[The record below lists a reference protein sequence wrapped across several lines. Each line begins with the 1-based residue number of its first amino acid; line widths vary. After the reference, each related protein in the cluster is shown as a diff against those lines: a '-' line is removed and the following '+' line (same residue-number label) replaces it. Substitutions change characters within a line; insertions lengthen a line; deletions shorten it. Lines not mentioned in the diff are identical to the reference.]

1 MTFSVGDRI
10 VDSTR
15 TVISGVPNDTNYTLG
30 ATEPVIILCHA
41 AADDSQRF
49 DPGDPVA
56 VYYREKVTGTP
67 PSFALLAT
75 SSAGARPYTHVSN
88 TTFPHDLTNNN
99 GVTAAEAKVTNGSA
113 KSFVAIMREYAGSNS
128 LNFSNSARDDYTEM
142 QVAINFDRCA
152 AGTAWEFQTR
162 WTEKSGTVV
171 NLDCA
176 SAVTVPSSGTTY
188 TRTASGGATIGSATV
203 AVVEYVVFP
212 HSTFLEGIL
221 SATASGSASF
231 AAPTSAAASVVSS
244 ATGTVAAVTYTR
256 TASGAAT
263 IGSATE
269 PVVEYVVEARTTS
282 LEAVFAATSVGS
294 ASFAGS
300 ATAAASV
307 VSSATGT
314 VGAVTYT
321 RTASGGATIGSATIA
336 LASFAGSA
344 TAAASVV
351 SSATGTVGAVTYTRT
366 ATGAATIGSAT
377 IAALAYQ
384 GTATSDASFTLP
396 TSTVSVIYELPATSA
411 ATLVSTAVGTVAGV
425 ETPTASMTFDRPTVS
440 FFMVLPRP
448 ASAFASV
455 ISTVTGELG
464 QFGSGAASLSSTGS
478 VAVTVDYSRP
488 ASSAATIS
496 ASSSTSIND
505 LAPSVLEAV
514 IAHVTATATRILPSQ
529 SVSISAAMVVSSGRQ
544 PVGPSD
550 PLQKS
555 VSVHGISATTS
566 ESQIPVSISCIVVDT
581 VSVTFG
587 ATVPVS
593 GTVSTTAS
601 STGGAIDFDGDLEAS
616 FSSSASVAQG
626 SGSRFFAQVII
637 DGVGSLGTGLTGTLP
652 GGATIDGIG
661 SISAPLL
668 TEGEAVTVVQIWN
681 VALVELGVGTIGTTS
696 DGSSQAILLNTVWEG
711 GFRAQF
717 LADHAWNGAKRTI
730 DLETFND
737 SAGDAIA
744 PSGPRWAK
752 AYNLPDDY
760 LRALTINGLPMQP
773 NGGMGQNQWE
783 IEVVSD
789 GATPPTLKR
798 CLLSNSGTISL
809 EYVMDIG
816 ADIYLLS
823 PLVAHAMGLALAAHV
838 ATNFGKPPTEQAYI
852 AQRAADA
859 LLAAKGV
866 DGQESSPRM
875 FSSTSLLDVRR

>member
-1 MTFSVGDRI
+1 
-10 VDSTR
+10 
-15 TVISGVPNDTNYTLG
+15 
-30 ATEPVIILCHA
+30 
-41 AADDSQRF
+41 
-49 DPGDPVA
+49 
-56 VYYREKVTGTP
+56 
-67 PSFALLAT
+67 
-75 SSAGARPYTHVSN
+75 
-88 TTFPHDLTNNN
+88 
-99 GVTAAEAKVTNGSA
+99 
-113 KSFVAIMREYAGSNS
+113 
-128 LNFSNSARDDYTEM
+128 
-142 QVAINFDRCA
+142 
-152 AGTAWEFQTR
+152 
-162 WTEKSGTVV
+162 
-171 NLDCA
+171 
-176 SAVTVPSSGTTY
+176 
-188 TRTASGGATIGSATV
+188 
-203 AVVEYVVFP
+203 
-212 HSTFLEGIL
+212 
-221 SATASGSASF
+221 
-231 AAPTSAAASVVSS
+231 
-244 ATGTVAAVTYTR
+244 VTYTR

-263 IGSATE
+263 IGS
-269 PVVEYVVEARTTS
+269 S
-282 LEAVFAATSVGS
+282 
-294 ASFAGS
+294 
-300 ATAAASV
+300 
-307 VSSATGT
+307 
-314 VGAVTYT
+314 
-321 RTASGGATIGSATIA
+321 
-336 LASFAGSA
+336 
-344 TAAASVV
+344 
-351 SSATGTVGAVTYTRT
+351 
-366 ATGAATIGSAT
+366 T

-425 ETPTASMTFDRPTVS
+425 ETPTASMAFDRPTVS
-440 FFMVLPRP
+440 FSMVF
-448 ASAFASV
+448 STQSTAFASV

-464 QFGSGAASLSSTGS
+464 QFGTGAASLSSTGS

-496 ASSSTSIND
+496 ASSSTSVND

-566 ESQIPVSISCIVVDT
+566 ESQIPISISCIVVDT

-626 SGSRFFAQVII
+626 NGSRFFAQVVI

-652 GGATIDGIG
+652 AGATIDGIG

>member
-15 TVISGVPNDTNYTLG
+15 TVITGVANGTAYTLG
-30 ATEPVIILCHA
+30 STEHVIILCHA
-41 AADDSQRF
+41 AADNSQRF

-56 VYYREKVTGTP
+56 VYYREKVTTGP
-67 PSFALLAT
+67 ANSFALLAT
-75 SSAGARPYTHVSN
+75 SATGARPYTHVSN

-128 LNFSNSARDDYTEM
+128 LNFSSSSRDDFTEM
-142 QVAINFDRCA
+142 QVAINFDRCT
-152 AGTAWEFQTR
+152 AGTAWQFQTR
-162 WTEKSGTVV
+162 WTQKNSVIV
-171 NLDCA
+171 SLDCV
-176 SAVTVPSSGTTY
+176 SEVTVPSSATTY
-188 TRTASGGATIGSATV
+188 TRTATGAATIGSATEP
-203 AVVEYVVFP
+203 VVEFVVFP

-244 ATGTVAAVTYTR
+244 ATGTVGAVTYTR

-269 PVVEYVVEARTTS
+269 PVVEFVVEARTTS

-314 VGAVTYT
+314 IGAVTYT
-321 RTASGGATIGSATIA
+321 RTASG
-336 LASFAGSA
+336 
-344 TAAASVV
+344 
-351 SSATGTVGAVTYTRT
+351 
-366 ATGAATIGSAT
+366 AATIGSST

-440 FFMVLPRP
+440 FSMVLPRP

-464 QFGSGAASLSSTGS
+464 QFGTGAASLSSTGS

-626 SGSRFFAQVII
+626 NGSRFFAQVVI

>member
-1 MTFSVGDRI
+1 
-10 VDSTR
+10 
-15 TVISGVPNDTNYTLG
+15 
-30 ATEPVIILCHA
+30 
-41 AADDSQRF
+41 
-49 DPGDPVA
+49 
-56 VYYREKVTGTP
+56 
-67 PSFALLAT
+67 
-75 SSAGARPYTHVSN
+75 
-88 TTFPHDLTNNN
+88 
-99 GVTAAEAKVTNGSA
+99 
-113 KSFVAIMREYAGSNS
+113 
-128 LNFSNSARDDYTEM
+128 
-142 QVAINFDRCA
+142 
-152 AGTAWEFQTR
+152 
-162 WTEKSGTVV
+162 
-171 NLDCA
+171 
-176 SAVTVPSSGTTY
+176 
-188 TRTASGGATIGSATV
+188 
-203 AVVEYVVFP
+203 
-212 HSTFLEGIL
+212 
-221 SATASGSASF
+221 
-231 AAPTSAAASVVSS
+231 
-244 ATGTVAAVTYTR
+244 
-256 TASGAAT
+256 
-263 IGSATE
+263 
-269 PVVEYVVEARTTS
+269 
-282 LEAVFAATSVGS
+282 
-294 ASFAGS
+294 
-300 ATAAASV
+300 
-307 VSSATGT
+307 
-314 VGAVTYT
+314 
-321 RTASGGATIGSATIA
+321 
-336 LASFAGSA
+336 
-344 TAAASVV
+344 
-351 SSATGTVGAVTYTRT
+351 
-366 ATGAATIGSAT
+366 
-377 IAALAYQ
+377 
-384 GTATSDASFTLP
+384 
-396 TSTVSVIYELPATSA
+396 VIYELPATSA

-440 FFMVLPRP
+440 FSMVLPRP

-464 QFGSGAASLSSTGS
+464 QFGTGAASLSSTGS

-496 ASSSTSIND
+496 ASSSTSVND

-616 FSSSASVAQG
+616 FSSSASVGQG
-626 SGSRFFAQVII
+626 NGSRFFAQVII

-737 SAGDAIA
+737 SAGDAVA

-789 GATPPTLKR
+789 GATPPILKR